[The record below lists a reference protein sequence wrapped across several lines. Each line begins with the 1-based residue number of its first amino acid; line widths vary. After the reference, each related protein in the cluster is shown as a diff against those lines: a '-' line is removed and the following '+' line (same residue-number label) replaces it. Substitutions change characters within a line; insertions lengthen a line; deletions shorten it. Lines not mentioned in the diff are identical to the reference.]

1 MVTIKEIRNLDVSE
15 LELRVRSLKQD
26 LFNLK
31 LSKLTGQLKDTS
43 QFNKLR
49 IAVAQTLTVLKSK
62 KQ

>member
-1 MVTIKEIRNLDVSE
+1 MVTLKEIRNLDVSE
-15 LELRVRSLKQD
+15 LELTVKNLKQD

-49 IAVAQTLTVLKSK
+49 IAVAQTLTVLNSK